1 MVLGVLTQPLITE
14 KSLTEASKGWYT
26 FIVDKESNKRDIAQA
41 VNEAFHVHTN
51 FVKTQ
56 LVKGSIE
63 RRGRRGLKVRSSDYK
78 KARVKLA
85 RGEKIDLFTVEQA
98 VKK

>member
-1 MVLGVLTQPLITE
+1 MVLGMLIQPLITE
-14 KSLTEASKGWYT
+14 KSLTEVNKGWYT
-26 FIVDKESNKRDIAQA
+26 FIVKKGSTKHDIAQA
-41 VNEAFHVHTN
+41 VNGAFHVHTTR
-51 FVKTQ
+51 VKTQ

-78 KARVKLA
+78 KARVRLTT
-85 RGEKIDLFTVEQA
+85 GEKIDLFTVEQA